1 MADVTACGCPAPQNK
16 AKAGRRMQY
25 FNGGQKAAAIFL
37 RFLFDR
43 QDNLP

>member
-1 MADVTACGCPAPQNK
+1 MADVTACGCPAQQDE

-25 FNGGQKAAAIFL
+25 FYGWKKPASIFL

-43 QDNLP
+43 LNNLP